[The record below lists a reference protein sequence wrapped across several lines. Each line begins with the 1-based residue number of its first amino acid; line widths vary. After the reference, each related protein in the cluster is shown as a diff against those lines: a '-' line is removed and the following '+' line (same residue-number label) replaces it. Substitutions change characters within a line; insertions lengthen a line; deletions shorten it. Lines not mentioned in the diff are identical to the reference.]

1 MFSNRVKMKKHTL
14 IYNLI
19 NVLFLLTAA
28 LLFFIIF
35 SNGEIFRGTNNR
47 YISIIAINVII
58 VHFLK
63 AIRLYFALYGIDIS
77 FRDYLK
83 IYCKVT
89 PVSILL
95 PYKSG
100 ELFRMYC
107 YGIQT
112 GNMLKGF
119 ITVILDRF
127 IDTIALLTMI
137 VVVLVVFGGT
147 ITPLVYILI
156 VFVVTVFALFAMF
169 PGTYKY
175 WIKHLLKADATPR
188 RITTIKLL
196 NKINI
201 VYNEITF
208 ITKGRGVI
216 LLFLSLLAWAVEI
229 GTVSLLYKLNGGTDI
244 SGKISE
250 YLSAA
255 LTGTQSIEL
264 RQFILISVI
273 LMLLIYVIVKTYD
286 LIAAERK

>member
-1 MFSNRVKMKKHTL
+1 MFNNREKKKKHTL

-19 NVLFLLTAA
+19 NALFLLTAA
-28 LLFFIIF
+28 LLFLINYSKGELFVNTKISYIGIIV
-35 SNGEIFRGTNNR
+35 
-47 YISIIAINVII
+47 INVIL

-63 AIRLYFALYGIDIS
+63 AIRLHFALYGIDIS

-137 VVVLVVFGGT
+137 VVELAVFGGT
-147 ITPLVYILI
+147 VIPLVYILI
-156 VFVVTVFALFAMF
+156 VFIVTSFALFAMF

-175 WIKHLLKADATPR
+175 WTKHLLKSDATPR
-188 RITTIKLL
+188 RITTLKLL

-201 VYNEITF
+201 VFNEIVF

-216 LLFLSLLAWAVEI
+216 LLFLSLLAWTVEI
-229 GTVSLLYKLNGGTDI
+229 GTVSILYKLNDGTDI
-244 SGKISE
+244 SGKTSE
-250 YLSAA
+250 YLTSA
-255 LTGTQSIEL
+255 LVGTNSIEL

-273 LMLLIYVIVKTYD
+273 LMLLIYLIVEIYD

>member
-1 MFSNRVKMKKHTL
+1 MFSNGEKMKKHTL

-19 NVLFLLTAA
+19 NILLLLTAA
-28 LLFFIIF
+28 LFFFFIY
-35 SNGEIFRGTNNR
+35 SNGELFVDSNVG
-47 YISIIAINVII
+47 YISIIAISVIL

-63 AIRLYFALYGIDIS
+63 AIRLYFALYGIDIK
-77 FRDYLK
+77 FKDYLK
-83 IYCKVT
+83 IFCKVT

-112 GNMLKGF
+112 GNMLKGI
-119 ITVILDRF
+119 ITVVLDRF
-127 IDTIALLTMI
+127 IDTIALLAMI
-137 VVVLVVFGGT
+137 VAVLAVLGGT

-156 VFVVTVFALFAMF
+156 AFVVTVFLVFAMF

-175 WIKHLLKADATPR
+175 WLKYLLKANATPK
-188 RITTIKLL
+188 RITTLKLL

-201 VYNEITF
+201 VYNEIAF
-208 ITKGRGVI
+208 ITKGRGII
-216 LLFLSLLAWAVEI
+216 LLFLSLLAWTIEI
-229 GTVSLLYKLNGGTDI
+229 GTVSILYKLNGSTDI

-255 LTGTQSIEL
+255 LTGTQSVEL
-264 RQFILISVI
+264 KQFVFISVI
-273 LMLLIYVIVKTYD
+273 LMLSIYVIVTIFD
-286 LIAAERK
+286 LIATERK